1 MFDRLNKEND
11 GDFGVVVVQP
21 IKEGS
26 VVSLLNEQDGLYDLG
41 LRGLI
46 DGDLVVIRKQNY
58 ANVGDIVVALDDEN
72 QNTLKTLCFDE
83 DERRYYL
90 HPENEKYD
98 DIQSMI
104 IATKRAKTAV
114 TGILKRHLKQV
125 SAKRKL
131 KFRETETVSLNRSL
145 SRKIRRH

>member
-1 MFDRLNKEND
+1 MKAHLSDFAVRRGKLPPQLCDWMFDRLNKEND

-98 DIQSMI
+98 DIYVNGFIVQGVAQHVI
-104 IATKRAKTAV
+104 K
-114 TGILKRHLKQV
+114 
-125 SAKRKL
+125 KL
-131 KFRETETVSLNRSL
+131 
-145 SRKIRRH
+145 